1 MAGNPKFGKRIRKLR
16 EEKRKDDPTFS
27 LRKFA
32 ERVGISATY
41 MSKVENGEFDPPRA
55 EKIIKM
61 AELLGVDPDE
71 LLALA
76 GKMDPEL
83 SVIIRDQPKAI
94 ADFLRTAREKGLT
107 AEDIERITRNIKK
120 KRP

>member
-16 EEKRKDDPTFS
+16 EEKRKEDPTFS

-55 EKIIKM
+55 EKIMKM

-83 SVIIRDQPKAI
+83 GEIILDKPKAM

-107 AEDIERITRNIKK
+107 AEDIERITRNMKK

>member
-16 EEKRKDDPTFS
+16 EEKRKEDPTFS

-41 MSKVENGEFDPPRA
+41 MSKVEHGEFDPPRA
-55 EKIIKM
+55 EKIIRM

-76 GKMDPEL
+76 GKMDPQL
-83 SVIIRDQPKAI
+83 SEIIRGKPKAM
-94 ADFLRTAREKGLT
+94 ADFLRTAREEGLT